1 MSSDQAHDSTVLP
14 TAAQSAS
21 DGLRVGVMQGRL
33 SPRPPGKLQEFPW
46 QSYREEFG
54 RAARLGLHSIEWIFE
69 APRFEDN
76 PLWTE
81 AGREEIRELIEQ
93 SGVRVQSVCADYF
106 MVHRLAG
113 ESSLALARN
122 RDVLSELIVAANAV
136 GADRILIPLLE
147 SSAVDTLELKRE
159 VVVSLRSV
167 VDVAERYGVTLGLE
181 MEIPGPEYLKVVE
194 SVNSQR
200 VRAYYDTGN
209 STAQGADI
217 AQDIVP
223 LLPVL
228 HAVHIKDRV
237 TGGGSRPLGT
247 GDTNFQAFFP
257 ALLRAG
263 FRGDFVLQ
271 HYFEDQPELETERSL
286 SFVQQLLES
295 AKAEAA

>member
-1 MSSDQAHDSTVLP
+1 MASESAHDSTVLP
-14 TAAQSAS
+14 TASKE
-21 DGLRVGVMQGRL
+21 LRIGVMQGRL
-33 SPRPPGKLQEFPW
+33 SPRPEGKLQEFPW
-46 QSYREEFG
+46 RSYREEFAK
-54 RAARLGLHSIEWIFE
+54 AARLGLHSIEWIFE
-69 APRFEDN
+69 ASRFEEN

-81 AGREEIRELIEQ
+81 AGREEIRELTAQ

-113 ESSLALARN
+113 ESSLELSQN
-122 RDVLSELIVAANAV
+122 RDVLADLIVAANAV

-147 SSAVDTLELKRE
+147 TSAVGSLELQRE
-159 VVVSLRSV
+159 VVVSLRGAV
-167 VDVAERYGVTLGLE
+167 EIAERYGVTLGIE
-181 MEIPGPEYLKVVE
+181 MEIPGPEYAKLVQ
-194 SVNSQR
+194 SVGSPR

-217 AQDIVP
+217 ADDIVP
-223 LLPVL
+223 LLPLL

-237 TGGGSRPLGT
+237 RGGGSKPLGT
-247 GDTNFQAFFP
+247 GDTNFQGFFP

-271 HYFEDQPELETERSL
+271 HYFDAQPELEAERSL
-286 SFVQQLLES
+286 SFVQQLIES

>member
-1 MSSDQAHDSTVLP
+1 VLP
-14 TAAQSAS
+14 AAAS
-21 DGLRVGVMQGRL
+21 NELRIGVMQGRL

-46 QSYREEFG
+46 HSYREEFA

-69 APRFEDN
+69 APRFEEN

-81 AGREEIRELIEQ
+81 AGREEIRELTVE

-113 ESSLALARN
+113 ESPRALSQNCDLLA
-122 RDVLSELIVAANAV
+122 ELIVAANAV

-147 SSAVDTLELKRE
+147 TSAVDTPELKRE
-159 VVVSLRSV
+159 VVMSLRSAV
-167 VDVAERYGVTLGLE
+167 PFAERYGVTLGLE
-181 MEIPGPEYLKVVE
+181 MEIAGSEYAKVVQ
-194 SVNSQR
+194 SVGSPF

-209 STAQGADI
+209 STAQGFDI

-223 LLPVL
+223 LLPFL

-237 TGGGSRPLGT
+237 RGGGSKPLGT
-247 GDTNFQAFFP
+247 GDANFQGFFP
-257 ALLRAG
+257 TLLRAG

-271 HYFEDQPELETERSL
+271 HYFEQQPELETERSL
-286 SFVQQLLES
+286 SFVQQLIEV
-295 AKAEAA
+295 AKSEAA

>member
-1 MSSDQAHDSTVLP
+1 MASEQAHDSTVLP
-14 TAAQSAS
+14 TADSS
-21 DGLRVGVMQGRL
+21 ELRIGVMQGRL
-33 SPRPPGKLQEFPW
+33 SPRPEAKLQEFPW
-46 QSYREEFG
+46 RSYRDEFA

-69 APRFEDN
+69 ASRFEEN

-81 AGREEIRELIEQ
+81 AGREEIRELTAQ

-113 ESSLALARN
+113 ESSLSLSQN
-122 RDVLSELIVAANAV
+122 RDVLADLIVAANAV

-147 SSAVDTLELKRE
+147 TSAVDTTELKRE
-159 VVVSLRSV
+159 VVVSLRSAV
-167 VDVAERYGVTLGLE
+167 EIAERYGVTLGLE
-181 MEIPGPEYLKVVE
+181 MEIPGSEYAKLVQ
-194 SVNSQR
+194 SVGSPR

-209 STAQGADI
+209 STAQGLDI
-217 AQDIVP
+217 AQDISAI
-223 LLPVL
+223 LPVL

-237 TGGGSRPLGT
+237 RFGGSKPLGT
-247 GDTNFQAFFP
+247 GDANFQGFFP

-271 HYFEDQPELETERSL
+271 HYFEAQPELEAERSL
-286 SFVQQLLES
+286 SFVQQLIES

>member
-1 MSSDQAHDSTVLP
+1 MSSEQAHDSTVLP
-14 TAAQSAS
+14 TATRSS
-21 DGLRVGVMQGRL
+21 SNELRIGVMQGRL
-33 SPRPPGKLQEFPW
+33 SPRPAGKLQEFPW
-46 QSYREEFG
+46 QSYRDEFAK
-54 RAARLGLHSIEWIFE
+54 AARLGLHSIEWIFE
-69 APRFEDN
+69 APRFADN

-81 AGREEIRELIEQ
+81 TGREEIRELIEQ

-106 MVHRLAG
+106 MVQRLAG
-113 ESSLALARN
+113 ESSLSLSQN
-122 RDVLSELIVAANAV
+122 RDVLADLIVAAHAV

-147 SSAVDTLELKRE
+147 TSAVDTPELKRE
-159 VVVSLRSV
+159 IVVSLRSV

-181 MEIPGPEYLKVVE
+181 MEIPGSEYLKVVQ
-194 SVNSQR
+194 SVGSPR

-237 TGGGSRPLGT
+237 RGGGSKLLGT

-271 HYFEDQPELETERSL
+271 HYFDDQPELETERSL

>member
-1 MSSDQAHDSTVLP
+1 MRGA
-14 TAAQSAS
+14 
-21 DGLRVGVMQGRL
+21 G
-33 SPRPPGKLQEFPW
+33 SP
-46 QSYREEFG
+46 
-54 RAARLGLHSIEWIFE
+54 
-69 APRFEDN
+69 
-76 PLWTE
+76 
-81 AGREEIRELIEQ
+81 
-93 SGVRVQSVCADYF
+93 VRVQSVCADYF

-113 ESSLALARN
+113 ESSIALAQN
-122 RDVLSELIVAANAV
+122 RDVLADLIVAAHAV
-136 GADRILIPLLE
+136 GADRILIPL
-147 SSAVDTLELKRE
+147 
-159 VVVSLRSV
+159 
-167 VDVAERYGVTLGLE
+167 GLE
-181 MEIPGPEYLKVVE
+181 MEIPGSEYLKVVQ
-194 SVNSQR
+194 SVGSPR

-237 TGGGSRPLGT
+237 KGGGSKLLGT

>member
-1 MSSDQAHDSTVLP
+1 MASEQAHDSTVFPL
-14 TAAQSAS
+14 AANE
-21 DGLRVGVMQGRL
+21 LRIGVMQGRL
-33 SPRPPGKLQEFPW
+33 SPRPAGKLQEFPW
-46 QSYREEFG
+46 HGYREEFSK
-54 RAARLGLHSIEWIFE
+54 AARLGVHSIEWIFE
-69 APRFEDN
+69 APRFAEN

-81 AGREEIRELIEQ
+81 AGREEIRELVAQ

-113 ESSLALARN
+113 EGSLALAEN
-122 RDVLSELIVAANAV
+122 RDVLADLIVAAHAV

-147 SSAVDTLELKRE
+147 TSAVDTPELQRE
-159 VVVSLRSV
+159 VVVSLKSAV
-167 VDVAERYGVTLGLE
+167 PIAERYGVTLGLE
-181 MEIPGPEYLKVVE
+181 MEIPGGEYLKVVQ
-194 SVNSQR
+194 SVGSPR

-217 AQDIVP
+217 AQDILP

-228 HAVHIKDRV
+228 HAVHVKDRV
-237 TGGGSRPLGT
+237 RGGGSKPLGT

-271 HYFEDQPELETERSL
+271 HYFDQQPELETERSL
-286 SFVQQLLES
+286 SFVQHLIEC

>member
-1 MSSDQAHDSTVLP
+1 MALEEGHDSRVQP
-14 TAAQSAS
+14 AAAS
-21 DGLRVGVMQGRL
+21 SELRIGVMQGRL
-33 SPRPPGKLQEFPW
+33 SPRPAGKLQEFPW
-46 QSYREEFG
+46 QSYGAEFAI
-54 RAARLGLHSIEWIFE
+54 AARLGFHSIEWIFE
-69 APRFEDN
+69 AARFEEN

-81 AGREEIRELIEQ
+81 AGREEIRELVAT

-113 ESSLALARN
+113 EGAVALSQN
-122 RDVLSELIVAANAV
+122 RDVLADLIVATNAI

-147 SSAVDTLELKRE
+147 TSAVDTPELKRE
-159 VVVSLRSV
+159 VAISLKSV
-167 VDVAERYGVTLGLE
+167 AEVAERYGVTLGLE
-181 MEIPGPEYLKVVE
+181 MEIPGGEYARVVQ
-194 SVNSQR
+194 SVGSPR

-217 AQDIVP
+217 ATDIIPILP
-223 LLPVL
+223 LL

-237 TGGGSRPLGT
+237 RGGGSKSLGT
-247 GDTNFQAFFP
+247 GDTNFAGFFP
-257 ALLRAG
+257 TLLRAG

-271 HYFEDQPELETERSL
+271 HYFEHQPELEAERSL

>member
-1 MSSDQAHDSTVLP
+1 MASELSHDSAVLP
-14 TAAQSAS
+14 TASGS
-21 DGLRVGVMQGRL
+21 ELRIGVMQGRL
-33 SPRPPGKLQEFPW
+33 SPRPEGKLQEFPW
-46 QSYREEFG
+46 RSYREEFAK
-54 RAARLGLHSIEWIFE
+54 AARLGLHSIEWIFE
-69 APRFEDN
+69 ASRFEEN

-81 AGREEIRELIEQ
+81 AGREEIRELIAE

-113 ESSLALARN
+113 ESSLALAQN
-122 RDVLSELIVAANAV
+122 RDVLADLIVAANAV

-147 SSAVDTLELKRE
+147 TSAVDTRELQRE
-159 VVVSLRSV
+159 VVVSLRSAV
-167 VDVAERYGVTLGLE
+167 EIAERYGVTLGLE
-181 MEIPGPEYLKVVE
+181 MEVPGGEYVKLVQ
-194 SVNSQR
+194 SVGSPR

-217 AQDIVP
+217 AQDVVP

-237 TGGGSRPLGT
+237 RGGGSKPLGT
-247 GDTNFQAFFP
+247 GDANFQGFFP

-263 FRGDFVLQ
+263 FHGDFVLQ
-271 HYFEDQPELETERSL
+271 HYFDAQPELEAERSL
-286 SFVQQLLES
+286 SFVQQLIES

>member
-1 MSSDQAHDSTVLP
+1 MAFEEAHDSRVQP
-14 TAAQSAS
+14 AAASAE
-21 DGLRVGVMQGRL
+21 LRIGVMQGRL
-33 SPRPPGKLQEFPW
+33 SPRPAGKLQEFPW
-46 QSYREEFG
+46 QSYADEFAK
-54 RAARLGLHSIEWIFE
+54 AARLGFHSIEWIFE
-69 APRFEDN
+69 APRFEQN

-81 AGREEIRELIEQ
+81 AGREEIRELIET

-113 ESSLALARN
+113 EGALALSQN
-122 RDVLSELIVAANAV
+122 RDVLADLIVATNSI

-147 SSAVDTLELKRE
+147 TSAVDTTELKRE
-159 VVVSLRSV
+159 VAVSLKSV
-167 VDVAERYGVTLGLE
+167 TELAERYGVTLGLE
-181 MEIPGPEYLKVVE
+181 MEIPGTEYAQLVQ
-194 SVNSQR
+194 SVGSAR

-217 AQDIVP
+217 ATDIVP
-223 LLPVL
+223 ILPLL

-237 TGGGSRPLGT
+237 HGGGSKPLGT
-247 GDTNFQAFFP
+247 GDTNFQGFFP

-271 HYFEDQPELETERSL
+271 HYFEHQPELEAERSL